1 MNINVTKV
9 WAVERS
15 AQVKGEPAQ
24 RAEDTEQSAS
34 PPRPLR
40 GLQ

>member
-1 MNINVTKV
+1 MKLHVTKV
-9 WAVERS
+9 WAAKRS

-40 GLQ
+40 GVQ